1 MKNVIKIMEKIDT
14 AIYQIQK
21 IIFFIVVAAIIVI
34 DMAQILGR
42 YIFSYSIPW
51 SDQVSLLIFCIIIML
66 GGNIAIKENC
76 EIKVELSRF
85 KSRKSQLVFNLIG
98 NIISIVTLVLF
109 VISTCLLIRQASTFT
124 KVVQS
129 IQLDYKYVYMIVL
142 AGFLLM
148 LYDKI
153 IMMLKEI
160 EELGQKFGGE
170 SK

>member
-76 EIKVELSRF
+76 EIKVELIRF

>member
-76 EIKVELSRF
+76 EIKVELR
-85 KSRKSQLVFNLIG
+85 R
-98 NIISIVTLVLF
+98 
-109 VISTCLLIRQASTFT
+109 FT
-124 KVVQS
+124 KGY
-129 IQLDYKYVYMIVL
+129 I
-142 AGFLLM
+142 
-148 LYDKI
+148 
-153 IMMLKEI
+153 
-160 EELGQKFGGE
+160 
-170 SK
+170 

>member
-14 AIYQIQK
+14 VIYQIQK

-76 EIKVELSRF
+76 EIKVELIRF

-160 EELGQKFGGE
+160 EELGQKVGGE

>member
-1 MKNVIKIMEKIDT
+1 MI
-14 AIYQIQK
+14 
-21 IIFFIVVAAIIVI
+21 
-34 DMAQILGR
+34 
-42 YIFSYSIPW
+42 
-51 SDQVSLLIFCIIIML
+51 
-66 GGNIAIKENC
+66 
-76 EIKVELSRF
+76 RF